1 MKPLHGL
8 ALGAA
13 LVALLAFV
21 PKFASGYQLALGISL
36 LYFTVLAT
44 AWALFSGPTHYISLA
59 TVAFF
64 GIGAYTVAVAGEFM
78 PWPAVLATAG
88 LIGIAVALVVG
99 LSTLRL
105 SGIYFVIFSFGL
117 SELIRQI
124 VSWYEI
130 NINRSV
136 GRYIFMS
143 ITTEQIYWQLL
154 ALAAIVLLAGWL
166 IGRSR
171 LGLALRVIG
180 NDEVVARHAGIDTT
194 RAKLAMFAIGALF
207 MTLTGAVMAPRW
219 TYIDAAI
226 AFSPLLSF
234 EVVIMALLGGA
245 GSLFGPLLGAVP
257 LVLLFEVLSAN
268 FPSYFSI
275 LLGIVFIIIV
285 YMLPRGVIGLFPA
298 TPREV
303 PSVAAL
309 PPQAAPIAAK
319 GAPLE
324 VQGLRKAFGG
334 LVAVDDLSFSI
345 NRGELIGLIGP
356 NGSGKTTVLNLIS
369 GALSAD
375 AGAIRF
381 KGQDLVHRSAHRI
394 ARLGVART
402 FQLVRVLESMPV
414 IENVM
419 VALAFRN
426 NALTGANAEHAA
438 MALLARVGLADKAAL
453 PPASSPISTRSA
465 SSLPA
470 RSRSN
475 RTCCCSTSGLPA
487 STRPSLA
494 RASR

>member
-1 MKPLHGL
+1 
-8 ALGAA
+8 
-13 LVALLAFV
+13 
-21 PKFASGYQLALGISL
+21 
-36 LYFTVLAT
+36 
-44 AWALFSGPTHYISLA
+44 
-59 TVAFF
+59 
-64 GIGAYTVAVAGEFM
+64 
-78 PWPAVLATAG
+78 
-88 LIGIAVALVVG
+88 
-99 LSTLRL
+99 
-105 SGIYFVIFSFGL
+105 
-117 SELIRQI
+117 
-124 VSWYEI
+124 
-130 NINRSV
+130 
-136 GRYIFMS
+136 
-143 ITTEQIYWQLL
+143 
-154 ALAAIVLLAGWL
+154 
-166 IGRSR
+166 
-171 LGLALRVIG
+171 
-180 NDEVVARHAGIDTT
+180 VARHAGIDTT
-194 RAKLAMFAIGALF
+194 RAKLTMFAIGALF

-309 PPQAAPIAAK
+309 PPQAAPIAAR
-319 GAPLE
+319 GAPLD

-369 GALSAD
+369 GALSPD

-414 IENVM
+414 IDNVM

-438 MALLARVGLADKAAL
+438 MTLLARVGLADKAAL
-453 PPASSPISTRSA
+453 FAGQLTYIDQKR
-465 SSLPA
+465 LE
-470 RSRSN
+470 
-475 RTCCCSTSGLPA
+475 
-487 STRPSLA
+487 LA
-494 RASR
+494 RALALEPDLLLLDEWLAGLNPTELGEGIALIRSLRATGITIILVEHVMDAIRSLCDRCIVMNVGRKIAEGPPSAVLTEKEVVRAYLGGVDA